1 MTGALLMLFGA
12 VGVIV
17 FAFLSWR
24 ALGGSQKQ
32 PDALDLA
39 NNAPTGFKWAGRAC
53 AIVFVYGV
61 FRFFTS

>member
-1 MTGALLMLFGA
+1 MIGLLFILIGA

-24 ALGGSQKQ
+24 ALGGSSRN
-32 PDALDLA
+32 PDAETVA
-39 NNAPTGFKWAGRAC
+39 QSAPPAYKWAGRAF
-53 AIVFVYGV
+53 ALVFVYGV